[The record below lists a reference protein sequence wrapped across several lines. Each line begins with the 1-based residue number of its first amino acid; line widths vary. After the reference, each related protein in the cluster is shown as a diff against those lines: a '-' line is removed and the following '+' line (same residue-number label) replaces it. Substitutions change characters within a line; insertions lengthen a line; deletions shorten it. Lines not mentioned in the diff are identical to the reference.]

1 MPIPHRDP
9 FMILCCAVRA
19 RTGQRTCV
27 LIGSTDPT
35 VEAARI
41 CHSSPVIPII
51 PLDDPAMDRFRERMS
66 TLFTG
71 RRVAQANYVG
81 STIDALTRG
90 SSQNH
95 WKHRTG
101 NKERPR
107 TLFDQNPP
115 PARARRSEG
124 SSTDTTPTPDAEGF
138 IESDGKPMELA
149 LDIYHIQGPTVFVCN
164 GLGTD
169 AGVRTVEAG
178 CMSRILSTYRCLC
191 QVRTLT
197 AWVILAMGLPE
208 SESTENIA
216 E

>member
-1 MPIPHRDP
+1 MLH
-9 FMILCCAVRA
+9 CESE
-19 RTGQRTCV
+19 RTGQRTYV

-41 CHSSPVIPII
+41 CHSSRGIPRI
-51 PLDDPAMDRFRERMS
+51 PLEDPAMDRFRERMS

-71 RRVAQANYVG
+71 RREAQASYVG

-90 SSQNH
+90 STQNH

-101 NKERPR
+101 NKERPK
-107 TLFDQNPP
+107 TLFHQNPP
-115 PARARRSEG
+115 PARAQRSEG

-138 IESDGKPMELA
+138 IESDGKP
-149 LDIYHIQGPTVFVCN
+149 TVFVCN

-169 AGVRTVEAG
+169 AGVRTVESG
-178 CMSRILSTYRCLC
+178 CMPRILSTYTCLC

-197 AWVILAMGLPE
+197 AWVRLAMGLLE